1 MPIFVA
7 ADRAALHYDESG
19 SGKTLV
25 VLAGG
30 AGRHPSYLGDLAGLP
45 GYLVIPHLRG
55 VGETPGPA
63 LSYWQQM
70 HDLENLR
77 KHLGLRQLDLVAH
90 SAGTRLAMAYAAQY
104 PMAVAS
110 MLLITPPSTHLTDTP
125 SDAAE
130 ITAHRRGD
138 PAFDAA
144 VAAFRRQP
152 RTQSEFEG
160 WQVATAPATYAVW
173 TERER
178 AHSRVGN
185 VELETVQAFF
195 SVNPSPD
202 FPQQLGKTQARVR
215 IIAGAQDYTTGL
227 APVLAAARLFAH
239 GEAVVIDDCGHYPWV
254 EQPLAFRRAADSF
267 LAEQRRR

>member
-7 ADRAALHYDESG
+7 GDGAALHYDESG
-19 SGKTLV
+19 SGRTLV
-25 VLAGG
+25 TLAGG

-45 GYLVIPHLRG
+45 GHVVIPHLRG
-55 VGETPGPA
+55 VGETPGPP
-63 LSYWQQM
+63 LSYWQQAN
-70 HDLENLR
+70 DLEDLR
-77 KHLGLRQLDLVAH
+77 KHLELPRLDLVAH

-104 PMAVAS
+104 PAAVDS
-110 MLLITPPSTHLTDTP
+110 MLLITPPSAHLTDTP

-130 ITAHRRGD
+130 ITAHRRGE

-144 VAAFRRQP
+144 VAAFARRP

-160 WQVATAPATYAVW
+160 WQAATAPAGYAVW

-178 AHSRVGN
+178 AHSQVGTT
-185 VELETVQAFF
+185 ELETLQAFF
-195 SVNPSPD
+195 SVNPPPD

-215 IIAGAQDYTTGL
+215 IIAGAQDFLTGL
-227 APVLAAARLFAH
+227 APVLAAARLFAY

-254 EQPLAFRRAADSF
+254 EQPLAFRRAADPF
-267 LAEQRRR
+267 VA